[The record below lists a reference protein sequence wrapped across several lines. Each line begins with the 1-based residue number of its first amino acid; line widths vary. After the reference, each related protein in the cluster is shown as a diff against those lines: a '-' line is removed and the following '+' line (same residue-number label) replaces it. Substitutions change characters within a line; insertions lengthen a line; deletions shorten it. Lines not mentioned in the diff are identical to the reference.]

1 MNAPL
6 PPTLRRHLVLKAV
19 CGVLSVGV
27 GVGVGVGG
35 VSGCLFSPAIE
46 DDGYV
51 ECASDAEC
59 DPGRSCNLAVNLCA
73 PPPWNDPGFAE
84 RQQINVTNPSARDLS
99 PGTAVPILIALDG
112 GDLNLDNV
120 SADAR
125 FTDFIEDDGRWEV
138 RGVFRDLFADRFVVW
153 APLVRPLPAGATD
166 ALVWLEQGTEAGTPT
181 VLESPATTFALFDDL
196 NAFPDDEVETDEIFI
211 VAPGA
216 ATPLIGEGKVTVG
229 DNVKVVWKQELL
241 PPISLTFKARVNGL
255 NCEEVF
261 LGLTGG
267 ADVGFTLPSAGFF
280 IDENL
285 STIAEVAPVE
295 EANPTAFSPARIFSE
310 QPNALH
316 RFTIE
321 VDGGAFRMLV
331 DDVVFD
337 EKSDLR
343 PPYADDTPLFAT
355 VQVGGACS
363 VDVETMWVSTLPIQ
377 RPTVNVEAPV
387 LFNRTF

>member
-1 MNAPL
+1 MIRHHL
-6 PPTLRRHLVLKAV
+6 DRHLRTAV
-19 CGVLSVGV
+19 ACLSGIVAT
-27 GVGVGVGG
+27 
-35 VSGCLFSPAIE
+35 SCFFAPAIE

-51 ECASDAEC
+51 ACTSDADC
-59 DPGRSCNLAVNLCA
+59 DAGRTCAVEVGLCA
-73 PPPWNDPGFAE
+73 PPPWNDEAFTE
-84 RQQINVTNPSARDLS
+84 RRQISVVNTSDRDLG
-99 PGTAVPILIALDG
+99 PGTAVPITIALAG
-112 GDLNLDNV
+112 GDLALDDV
-120 SADAR
+120 GADAR
-125 FTDFIEDDGRWEV
+125 FTDFIPATRTWEV
-138 RGVFRDLFADRFVVW
+138 RGVYRDLFDDRFVVY
-153 APLVRPLPAGATD
+153 APLVRPLPVGGRD
-166 ALVWLEQGTEAGTPT
+166 VLVYLEQGTEAGTPT
-181 VLESPATTFALFDDL
+181 VLESPQTTFPLFDDL
-196 NAFPDDEVETDEIFI
+196 DAFPTDEVSNDDVFI

-216 ATPLIGEGKVTVG
+216 ATPQVGESKVTVG
-229 DNVKVVWKQELL
+229 DNVKVVWKRELR
-241 PPISLTFKARVNGL
+241 PPVSLTFKARVNGL

-280 IDENL
+280 IDTDL
-285 STIAEVAPVE
+285 STIAEVAPTE
-295 EANPTAFSPARIFSE
+295 DANPTSFSPARIFSE

-343 PPYADDTPLFAT
+343 PPYSDDTPLFAT

-363 VDVETMWVSTLPIQ
+363 VDVETVFASALPIK
-377 RPTVNVEAPV
+377 RPTLQVGDSI